1 VAAAIEPPHAG
12 DEADWGVVSRR
23 IGLDCGCQLTNDGH
37 EVSPTRAWAALLGA
51 ALLALP
57 SAALAA
63 PNAPLPT
70 PVDSVGDDLVQAFT
84 GPSLLFYGGAV
95 FATGVMAFGGA
106 DQAIR
111 VGVQRNMDWPAVGD
125 ASVIAGYTLPVA
137 LAPTLYVIGL
147 SANDRD
153 LAGGGS
159 AAVQALAVTVL
170 TTGIL
175 KLATGR
181 AYPLNG
187 GDPRAPDRLDHPAY
201 ARSFLPFQR
210 LDFPVLPAWPSG
222 HTSACISVAAS
233 LTAYYP
239 DQLWI
244 PLVGYPVSVLI
255 GFGLVV
261 GDHHWA
267 SDVVAGALI
276 GHAIGYSIGRSF
288 RARVLGTQR
297 STGGITIVP
306 LAGDSYG
313 LALVGAW

>member
-1 VAAAIEPPHAG
+1 
-12 DEADWGVVSRR
+12 
-23 IGLDCGCQLTNDGH
+23 
-37 EVSPTRAWAALLGA
+37 
-51 ALLALP
+51 
-57 SAALAA
+57 
-63 PNAPLPT
+63 
-70 PVDSVGDDLVQAFT
+70 VQAFT

-95 FATGVMAFGGA
+95 FATGVMAFSGA

-111 VGVQRNMDWPAVGD
+111 VGVQRTMDWPVVGD

-147 SANDRD
+147 SANDRE

-170 TTGIL
+170 TTGFL

-187 GDPRAPDRLDHPAY
+187 GDPRAPDRLDHPEY

-210 LDFPVLPAWPSG
+210 LDLPVLPAWPSG

-244 PLVGYPVSVLI
+244 PLIGYPVGVLI

-288 RARVLGTQR
+288 RARVLGTSR
-297 STGGITIVP
+297 SASGITIVP
-306 LAGDSYG
+306 LAGDTYG
-313 LALVGAW
+313 FALVGAW